1 MPLFVALFSFL
12 SSVAGPLVAKVL
24 ISLGV
29 GAVTYAGINLLISQV
44 KTYAISQFGAVG
56 ADVAAILGLAK
67 FDVAMNIIL
76 LRWWPRLLSRAWIR
90 PAAALPRLAVSEKV
104 VNHVCSPHRF
114 AG

>member
-44 KTYAISQFGAVG
+44 KT
-56 ADVAAILGLAK
+56 
-67 FDVAMNIIL
+67 
-76 LRWWPRLLSRAWIR
+76 
-90 PAAALPRLAVSEKV
+90 
-104 VNHVCSPHRF
+104 
-114 AG
+114 